1 MVLAIIKA
9 NTFEALAVEARKAK
23 QLMKEEMWE
32 SSIVPVL
39 FELINTMASLTP
51 LLYYKLI
58 FELFSRFQD
67 LITSRTST

>member
-9 NTFEALAVEARKAK
+9 NTFEELAAEARKAK